1 MPNLNPPS
9 PCKPDWLCDSR
20 KPKVMLVGAGD
31 REHVRD
37 EAVRLQKFIPQY
49 ADLVHVDLDWKSDLS
64 AIDADFAIVL
74 GGDGSLLAAARSMGT
89 RQVPVVGVNMGKL
102 GFLAEFSQE
111 ELCAELANICSGKCA
126 VIEHMM
132 FRCRVFEGEDLIAE
146 QIGLNEAAILG
157 GPPFQIQSIDL
168 YVDSELATTYN
179 CDGLIVSTPVG
190 STAHNLSA
198 GGPIL
203 RADLHAFVVSP
214 ISPHTLTVRPVVDTA
229 ERTYEIRVTGA
240 EANLSVVVDGRV
252 LLRLTPELRVVVDRA
267 EQRFKR
273 IATASHNYYRTL
285 REKLGWGGRID
296 HGR

>member
-1 MPNLNPPS
+1 
-9 PCKPDWLCDSR
+9 
-20 KPKVMLVGAGD
+20 MLVGAGD
-31 REHVRD
+31 RAHVRE
-37 EAVRLQKFIPQY
+37 EAVRLQKIIPLY

-74 GGDGSLLAAARSMGT
+74 GGDGSLLAAARSMGI

-102 GFLAEFSQE
+102 GFLAEFSPE
-111 ELCAELANICSGKCA
+111 EFCAELANICSGQCS
-126 VIEHMM
+126 VIDHMM
-132 FRCRVFEGEDLIAE
+132 FRCRVFEGDDLIGE

-252 LLRLTPELRVVVDRA
+252 LARLTPELRVVVDRA

-273 IATASHNYYRTL
+273 IATANHNYYRTL
-285 REKLGWGGRID
+285 REKLGWGGKID